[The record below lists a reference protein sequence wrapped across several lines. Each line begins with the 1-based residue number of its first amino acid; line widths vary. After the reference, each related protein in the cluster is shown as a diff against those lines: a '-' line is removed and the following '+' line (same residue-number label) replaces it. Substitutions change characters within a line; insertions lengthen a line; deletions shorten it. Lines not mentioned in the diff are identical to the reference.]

1 MRFSKLLGIFI
12 WRTLFSPLNK
22 REILCFLALL
32 IWGISLMGYVVLSA
46 NGYFALTTLE
56 NEDEIIKAA
65 LRSINFGIFLALLLK
80 AIRTD
85 KAMSNEIIYCP
96 ITNTDK

>member
-1 MRFSKLLGIFI
+1 M
-12 WRTLFSPLNK
+12 
-22 REILCFLALL
+22 ALL
-32 IWGISLMGYVVLSA
+32 IWGIFLMGYVVLRA

-56 NEDEIIKAA
+56 NEDEIVKAG

-85 KAMSNEIIYCP
+85 KAMSSEIIYCP
-96 ITNTDK
+96 MTNPEE